1 MHMAADGP
9 VSLFDAFAA
18 PIERPNAAALSEMA
32 TTWAQVLDA
41 RSVHLSKVYLTKCRL
56 DHVALE
62 RNTWLLAQALYSC
75 VGYCKAALTRS
86 ACGRTRISRR

>member
-1 MHMAADGP
+1 MDMAADGP

-32 TTWAQVLDA
+32 TTWAQVLDE
-41 RSVHLSKVYLTKCRL
+41 RFVHVRKVHLTTRRL
-56 DHVALE
+56 AELPSDADQAEFDHVALE

-75 VGYCKAALTRS
+75 VRYCAQV
-86 ACGRTRISRR
+86 